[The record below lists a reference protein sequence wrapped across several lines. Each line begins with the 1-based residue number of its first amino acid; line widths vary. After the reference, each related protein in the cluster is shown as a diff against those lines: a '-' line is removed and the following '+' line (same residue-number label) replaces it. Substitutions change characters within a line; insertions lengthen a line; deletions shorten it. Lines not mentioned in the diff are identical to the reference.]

1 VLRASEQLRAIVI
14 HVALLAYT
22 DTNVDKPIL
31 YHNIC
36 KSSHVRNYKKRSA
49 DVEITPEMEASP
61 VKSRLRSESAFQWK
75 KNCFLCGGECLPNDA
90 YYRKV
95 EKSMVEGQDRAMMV
109 DTSIRHAIVER
120 DRDAW
125 AREVSD
131 MIHTARWLL
140 CRQVNS
146 QLKGCHHHR
155 MLQSCTS
162 CESICK
168 LFCGP
173 ASGRLR

>member
-1 VLRASEQLRAIVI
+1 MI

-109 DTSIRHAIVER
+109 DTSMWLEIVDE
-120 DRDAW
+120 DHDAWAW
-125 AREVSD
+125 AREVSGR
-131 MIHTARWLL
+131 IAGWVIPCQFNKWL
-140 CRQVNS
+140 
-146 QLKGCHHHR
+146 QLDH
-155 MLQSCTS
+155 
-162 CESICK
+162 
-168 LFCGP
+168 
-173 ASGRLR
+173 LRI